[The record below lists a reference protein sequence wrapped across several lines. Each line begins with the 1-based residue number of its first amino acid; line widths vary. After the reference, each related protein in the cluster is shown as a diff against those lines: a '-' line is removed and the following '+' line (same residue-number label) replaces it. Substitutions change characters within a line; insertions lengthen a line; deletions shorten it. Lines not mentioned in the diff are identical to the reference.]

1 MNYNSKRFKPV
12 SSSQNSEVSGDVIFE
27 YKQEGNRLSCD
38 YFGSSIIQGHLLGL
52 VDEHGNIEM
61 YYHQIN
67 LKGILMS
74 GICTSK
80 PEIMKNG
87 KVRLREQWQWTSGD
101 KSFGESIL
109 EEI

>member
-12 SSSQNSEVSGDVIFE
+12 SSSENSEVLEEVIFE
-27 YKQEGNRLSCD
+27 YKQEGNKLSCK
-38 YFGSSIIQGHLLGL
+38 YSGGSILQGHLLGI
-52 VDEHGNIEM
+52 VDDYGNIEIR
-61 YYHQIN
+61 YHQIN
-67 LKGILMS
+67 LKEILMS

-101 KSFGESIL
+101 KSCGESIL